1 MATVRPM
8 QDTPERNIHA
18 TAVILDGRGILIM
31 GPSGAG
37 KTDLA
42 IRLIDAGGALVA
54 DDRVLV
60 RLEDGRAVARAP
72 GEIAGKMEVRGFGI
86 IDLPH
91 EVEAAIDLIV
101 DLKPRRDIERMPEP
115 ATRDVEGVSVPVID
129 LDGFEASAVAK
140 VKLIL
145 KGLGRANG

>member
-18 TAVILDGRGILIM
+18 TALVLDGRGILIM

-42 IRLIDAGGALVA
+42 IRLIEAGGELVA
-54 DDRVLV
+54 DDQVLV
-60 RLEDGRAVARAP
+60 RLEKGRAVARAP
-72 GEIAGKMEVRGFGI
+72 DQIAGKMEVRGFGI
-86 IDLPH
+86 IDMPH
-91 EVEAAIDLIV
+91 RAEAVIDLII
-101 DLKPRRDIERMPEP
+101 DLKPRRDIERMPDP
-115 ATRDVEGVSVPVID
+115 AMREIDGAPVRAVE

-145 KGLGRANG
+145 KGLGHARG